1 MWGIY
6 KTLLK
11 VLETALFVVNQ
22 LKTIYEFIF
31 PLQMSTARFKPGVS
45 LTLSRFLNGLMI
57 LNFTIKLCNSLHID
71 PYLEADNIR
80 KVSQNPRENFKMRK
94 ILGKMQF
101 LEAASCLKF

>member
-1 MWGIY
+1 
-6 KTLLK
+6 
-11 VLETALFVVNQ
+11 
-22 LKTIYEFIF
+22 
-31 PLQMSTARFKPGVS
+31 MSTARFKPGVS

-94 ILGKMQF
+94 ILGENAIFGSRILSQILKSIGF
-101 LEAASCLKF
+101 LTKWPPKEPAERKKKNSKKC